1 MKKLFKILGY
11 LLLVLIAVFLI
22 LAATQPNDKKIE
34 RSITIKAPQNEVF
47 NQISNFKNW
56 PNWSPWI
63 AKDPS
68 VKLSYKG
75 VDGQVGSSYRW
86 LSDDSGDGEMTSTKV
101 DNGELGYAL
110 LFIKPWEGHADGSLK
125 TEDLGNG
132 ETKVTWTMISHNSF
146 PMRAMGFLLEKFVGN
161 DFETGLG
168 LLKKYVETHP
178 SGLKMSDVVEK
189 EFPAQTYASI
199 RKTVSFNEIQQFST
213 DAFTQ
218 LAAAAGD
225 RMSGTAATFYYT
237 WNDTTHTTDMAPAFP
252 VRGAEPVKGAV
263 MVSIPQSHVCM
274 IAYKGGY
281 SGLGKAHE
289 ILGQYVAQKA
299 KKINTVLE
307 EYISGPAN
315 EADSNKWVTNINYI
329 VE

>member
-1 MKKLFKILGY
+1 MKKIFKILSY
-11 LLLVLIAVFLI
+11 LLLALIAAFLI
-22 LAATQPNDKKIE
+22 LAATQPNDKTIE

-47 NQISNFKNW
+47 YQISNFKNW

-68 VKLSYKG
+68 VKLTYKG
-75 VDGQVGSSYRW
+75 IDGQVGSSYHW
-86 LSDDSGDGEMTSTKV
+86 LSDDSGEGEMTGSKLA
-101 DNGELGYAL
+101 NGAL
-110 LFIKPWEGHADGSLK
+110 DYTLEFIKPWKGHAEGLLK

-132 ETKVTWTMISHNSF
+132 ETKVTWSMTSHNSF
-146 PMRAMGFLLEKFVGN
+146 PMRAMGFMLEKFVGN

-168 LLKKYVETHP
+168 LLKKYAETHP
-178 SGLKMSDVVEK
+178 SGLQMSDVVEK
-189 EFPAQTYASI
+189 ELPSQTYATL
-199 RKTVSFNEIQQFST
+199 RKTVSFAEIQKFST
-213 DAFTQ
+213 EAFTL

-225 RMSGTAATFYYT
+225 RMSGTASTFYYT

-252 VRGAEPVKGAV
+252 VNGADPVKGAL
-263 MVSIPQSHVCM
+263 MVTIPQSHVCM

-289 ILGQYVAQKA
+289 ILGQYAAQKA
-299 KKINTVLE
+299 KKINVVLE

-315 EADSNKWVTNINYI
+315 QTDSNKWVTNINYL
-329 VE
+329 VD